1 LSKLLF
7 YKAIFTRTIANR
19 RYKQAT
25 NALVLVVKIDNRNL
39 MIKLDHTKNVMNID
53 FIVNLMDYI
62 VIRPP
67 NKLKRLL

>member
-1 LSKLLF
+1 MSKLLF
-7 YKAIFTRTIANR
+7 YKAILTRTIANR
-19 RYKQAT
+19 RYKQVT

-39 MIKLDHTKNVMNID
+39 MIKLDHTRNVMNID

-67 NKLKRLL
+67 SNLKQLL

>member
-1 LSKLLF
+1 MSKLLF
-7 YKAIFTRTIANR
+7 YKAIFTRIIANR

-39 MIKLDHTKNVMNID
+39 MTKLDHTRNVMNID

-67 NKLKRLL
+67 NNLKRLL

>member
-1 LSKLLF
+1 MSKLLF
-7 YKAIFTRTIANR
+7 YEAIFTRTIVNR
-19 RYKQAT
+19 RYKQVT

-39 MIKLDHTKNVMNID
+39 MIKLDHTRNMMNID

-67 NKLKRLL
+67 SSLKQLL

>member
-1 LSKLLF
+1 LPKLLF

-39 MIKLDHTKNVMNID
+39 MTKLDHTRNVMNID

-62 VIRPP
+62 VIRLS
-67 NKLKRLL
+67 NNLKRLL

>member
-1 LSKLLF
+1 MSKLLF

-19 RYKQAT
+19 RYKQAI

-39 MIKLDHTKNVMNID
+39 MTKLDHTRNMMNID

-67 NKLKRLL
+67 SNLKQLL

>member
-1 LSKLLF
+1 MSKLLF
-7 YKAIFTRTIANR
+7 YKAIFTRTIANK

-39 MIKLDHTKNVMNID
+39 MTKLDHTRNMMNID

-62 VIRPP
+62 VIRPQS
-67 NKLKRLL
+67 NAKQIL

>member
-1 LSKLLF
+1 MSKLLF

-39 MIKLDHTKNVMNID
+39 MTKLDHTRNMMNID

-62 VIRPP
+62 VIRPS
-67 NKLKRLL
+67 NNLKRLL

>member
-1 LSKLLF
+1 MPKLLF

-39 MIKLDHTKNVMNID
+39 MTKLDHTRNVMNID

-62 VIRPP
+62 VIRLS
-67 NKLKRLL
+67 NNLKRLL